1 MLFSIYML
9 PLGDIICKYDVQF
22 HCYADDTQLYVPVK
36 PNDLSQLRNLENLGV
51 IFDSRLTFQPH
62 IKSITKTA
70 FFHLSN
76 IAKIRPILSLR
87 DAETLIHAF
96 VSSRLDYCNVLLSGL
111 PNYAIR
117 SLQLVQNAAARLL
130 TKTRKYDHITPV
142 LASLHWLPVQARADF
157 KVLLLTYKAL
167 HGLAPPYLSELL
179 TPYTPARPL
188 RSLDAA
194 LLVIPSINKKSLGF
208 RAFAYRAPY
217 LWNTLPLHVKEAS
230 SVENFKSRL
239 KTHLYSLF
247 YGLP

>member
-1 MLFSIYML
+1 MNINFLLLNANKTELLVDRPAKYGHLFENLSVNIDNY
-9 PLGDIICKYDVQF
+9 IIPESSTIK
-22 HCYADDTQLYVPVK
+22 
-36 PNDLSQLRNLENLGV
+36 NLGV

-142 LASLHWLPVQARADF
+142 L
-157 KVLLLTYKAL
+157 
-167 HGLAPPYLSELL
+167 SELL

>member
-1 MLFSIYML
+1 
-9 PLGDIICKYDVQF
+9 
-22 HCYADDTQLYVPVK
+22 
-36 PNDLSQLRNLENLGV
+36 
-51 IFDSRLTFQPH
+51 LTFQSH

-70 FFHLSN
+70 FFQLSN

-87 DAETLIHAF
+87 DAETVIHAF

-117 SLQLVQNAAARLL
+117 SLQLVQNAAARIL

-142 LASLHWLPVQARADF
+142 LASLRWLPVQARADF

-194 LLVIPSINKKSLGF
+194 LLVIPSIKKNRLASEHL
-208 RAFAYRAPY
+208 
-217 LWNTLPLHVKEAS
+217 LTVPLISGIHDHYM
-230 SVENFKSRL
+230 L
-239 KTHLYSLF
+239 KKQAQLKILN
-247 YGLP
+247 

>member
-1 MLFSIYML
+1 M
-9 PLGDIICKYDVQF
+9 
-22 HCYADDTQLYVPVK
+22 
-36 PNDLSQLRNLENLGV
+36 

-142 LASLHWLPVQARADF
+142 L
-157 KVLLLTYKAL
+157 
-167 HGLAPPYLSELL
+167 SELL